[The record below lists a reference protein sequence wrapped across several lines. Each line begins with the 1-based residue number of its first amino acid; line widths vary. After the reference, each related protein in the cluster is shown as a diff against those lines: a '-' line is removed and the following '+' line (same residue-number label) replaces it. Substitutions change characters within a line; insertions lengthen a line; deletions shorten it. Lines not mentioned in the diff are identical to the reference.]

1 MSFFGFDPAEN
12 PGTRETDSSFY
23 DENGEAEFD
32 DAYDG
37 LAEDLDQNYDEL
49 NDETFGAFAEPV
61 GKDFDFS
68 SQTAKAVSALEEE
81 EKILLSHRRQQQH
94 ESNQVEPGYQYSRSN
109 VSGTSRNTEPQIFEI
124 PELKPMASLW
134 ETDLTSSSAPA
145 GKSAAQQILTQMK
158 GQYFESKKVLSLEE
172 VEAQLLAATRAQA
185 QSQPLQQQ
193 YLQPQQQT
201 AIPPLHTHQPQYS
214 PPARDQ
220 PSQQQY
226 RQAPVTVQSMGP
238 QFVMPPS
245 FSNAPMRP
253 PSDNQLR
260 RFQEPVYPDVELI
273 RQQVPPAMPSERT
286 MRVPSIPERN
296 DYYQILQQQQQQR
309 QQQHLQEH
317 QRQLQQ
323 PPQQQTHGQPKES
336 LAQEWKQPYAPTAY
350 AQENPVVQEL
360 PEQSALTEEEMTKE
374 LKAAR
379 LSRYNGLMTSSDK
392 NHVTR
397 IQLQQ
402 LVTEDPFTEDFYY
415 QVYTALHGPKDG
427 QSGVSNTAIAEKYL
441 NEYGRRSRYGLRRQ
455 QESMQRMQQRAI
467 AAAKAHPKHEQY
479 VVEGALGKIA
489 FATVKGPRRILDL
502 AKRAAEERV

>member
-1 MSFFGFDPAEN
+1 MSFFGFDPAAN

-23 DENGEAEFD
+23 DESGDAEYTD
-32 DAYDG
+32 TYDG

-68 SQTAKAVSALEEE
+68 SQTAKAASALEEE
-81 EKILLSHRRQQQH
+81 EKILLSRRRQQQH
-94 ESNQVEPGYQYSRSN
+94 ESSPAEPGYQYNMSTI
-109 VSGTSRNTEPQIFEI
+109 SGTSRNIEPQIFDI

-134 ETDLTSSSAPA
+134 EADLTSSTAPA
-145 GKSAAQQILTQMK
+145 GMSPAHQILMQMK
-158 GQYFESKKVLSLEE
+158 GEQHEPKKILSLEE
-172 VEAQLLAATRAQA
+172 VEAQLLAASRAQA
-185 QSQPLQQQ
+185 QSQPRQQQ
-193 YLQPQQQT
+193 QF
-201 AIPPLHTHQPQYS
+201 IPPLHTQPQYS
-214 PPARDQ
+214 PSARAESSHQ
-220 PSQQQY
+220 RY
-226 RQAPVTVQSMGP
+226 GQASPGVQTVGP
-238 QFVMPPS
+238 QFGMPPS
-245 FSNAPMRP
+245 FPNGPMRS
-253 PSDNQLR
+253 PSDNHLR
-260 RFQEPVYPDVELI
+260 QFQEPVYPDHELP
-273 RQQVPPAMPSERT
+273 RQQVPPAMQGERT
-286 MRVPSIPERN
+286 MRVPSMPERK
-296 DYYQILQQQQQQR
+296 DYYQILQQHQQLQHQQLQHQQQQLL
-309 QQQHLQEH
+309 QQQNHT
-317 QRQLQQ
+317 Q
-323 PPQQQTHGQPKES
+323 PMES
-336 LAQEWKQPYAPTAY
+336 LAQERQQQYAPIMY
-350 AQENPVVQEL
+350 AQENPAVEKL
-360 PEQSALTEEEMTKE
+360 PEQPALTEEEVTKE